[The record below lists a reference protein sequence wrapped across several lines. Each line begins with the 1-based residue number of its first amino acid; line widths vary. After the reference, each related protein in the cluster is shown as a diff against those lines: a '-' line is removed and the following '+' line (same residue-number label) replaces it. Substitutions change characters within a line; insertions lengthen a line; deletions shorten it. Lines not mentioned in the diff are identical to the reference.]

1 MDLTDFNAQR
11 STIHTPAGR
20 IAYVDIG
27 TGPTTL
33 FVHGVLMSS
42 YLWRNVIRELAGDRR
57 CVALDLP
64 GHGRTPLNPGQGL
77 ALPDLAEWLES
88 FCTALGL
95 EAVDLVANDT
105 GGAIA
110 QVLAARHPERL
121 RSLALTNCD
130 VHDQI
135 PPEAFKAAVAAAR
148 EGLMA
153 PALVEMYAHPEQ
165 ARKALAQGYEH
176 PERLSDET
184 IREYFGPFR
193 RLEGARG
200 AERVVT
206 SLHAADLLAVESEL
220 AKLVV
225 PTLIVWGT
233 GDTFFDVKWAYWLKD
248 AIKGA
253 ERMIEIP
260 GAKLFWP
267 DERAAELVP
276 HLRQHWRAC

>member
-1 MDLTDFNAQR
+1 
-11 STIHTPAGR
+11 
-20 IAYVDIG
+20 
-27 TGPTTL
+27 
-33 FVHGVLMSS
+33 
-42 YLWRNVIRELAGDRR
+42 
-57 CVALDLP
+57 
-64 GHGRTPLNPGQGL
+64 
-77 ALPDLAEWLES
+77 
-88 FCTALGL
+88 
-95 EAVDLVANDT
+95 
-105 GGAIA
+105 
-110 QVLAARHPERL
+110 
-121 RSLALTNCD
+121 
-130 VHDQI
+130 
-135 PPEAFKAAVAAAR
+135 
-148 EGLMA
+148 MA

-200 AERVVT
+200 AERVIT

-220 AKLVV
+220 AKFEV

>member
-1 MDLTDFNAQR
+1 MDLTDFNAHR
-11 STIHTPAGR
+11 STIHTQAGE
-20 IAYVDIG
+20 ISYVDIG

-110 QVLAARHPERL
+110 QVLVARHPKRL

-153 PALVEMYAHPEQ
+153 PALVEMYAHPEE
-165 ARKALAQGYEH
+165 ARRALAQGYEH

-220 AKLVV
+220 AKFEV

>member
-135 PPEAFKAAVAAAR
+135 PPEAFKAAVAAAC